1 VVTEARLSKSDD
13 IAYRQRRYLIMMA
26 IRAACFIVAVIM
38 FVNHA
43 GWLTA
48 FPAVGAIII
57 PYFAVV
63 FANGGREPNSTRGF
77 RPYEPSL
84 PVRFA
89 GPPAGPGPVT
99 PGTTAPGPAGP
110 SAGPRE
116 PGSAPPS
123 PGTDQGS
130 SDGNGAPRHNG

>member
-13 IAYRQRRYLIMMA
+13 IAYRQRRYLILMA
-26 IRAACFIVAVIM
+26 IRAVCFILAVIM
-38 FVNHA
+38 FVNHL

-63 FANGGREPNSTRGF
+63 FANGGREPNVPRGF

-89 GPPAGPGPVT
+89 GPPAGPGPVP
-99 PGTTAPGPAGP
+99 PGTAAPGPAAP

-116 PGSAPPS
+116 PGSAAPS
-123 PGTDQGS
+123 PGTDRDS